1 MKRFG
6 QRLGNWLETHWVKP
20 AYAGGLCLA
29 LSLFYFASATN
40 TMSGWLYAISGAN
53 FALLGLAAILP
64 VRSLRRLTVRR
75 HPIDPVSCGE
85 RFTVTLD
92 IEPPPSRPGWFGSF
106 GLLQVADA
114 IPHPLGS
121 FPKTAIEKISAG
133 GRHRWIYTQ
142 LAPRRGVYRWNEVQL
157 KTAAPLGLF
166 WCRRPR
172 QAPAKAIVYPTV
184 LPLQRCPLIDGI
196 GREDNPIFSVEE
208 RHVQAAS
215 EGLTRALRPYRFG
228 DPMRMIHWRTSAR
241 YGELRV
247 RELEVFQSG
256 LDAVIALDTASTW
269 NPEAF
274 EEAAIA
280 AASLYFYAS
289 RQQLSVKFW
298 SARTGSIQ
306 GHRVVL
312 EALAEA
318 HFNEMPMGELLP
330 DRPTIWLTSTPDRLG
345 DLPSNSRWVLWSE
358 TPSVKSPYRGIAI
371 APQTDLQQ
379 QLQSIPTT
387 RFRP

>member
-1 MKRFG
+1 MKRFL
-6 QRLGNWLETHWVKP
+6 RRIGNWLETHWVKP

-40 TMSGWLYAISGAN
+40 TMSGWLYAISGMN

-64 VRSLRRLTVRR
+64 MRSLRQLTVRR
-75 HPIDPVSCGE
+75 HPIEPVSCGE
-85 RFTVTLD
+85 RLTVTVDL
-92 IEPPPSRPGWFGSF
+92 ENPQSRPGWFGSS
-106 GLLQVADA
+106 GLLQVSDA
-114 IPHPLGS
+114 IPHQLGS
-121 FPKTAIEKISAG
+121 FPKHSIESLPPQG
-133 GRHRWIYTQ
+133 CYRWIYTQ
-142 LAPRRGVYRWNEVQL
+142 PAPRRGVYRWDEIHL

-172 QAPAKAIVYPTV
+172 LAPAKAIVYPTV
-184 LPLQRCPLIDGI
+184 LPLHHCPLIDGI

-208 RHVQAAS
+208 RQVQAAS

-256 LDAVIALDTASTW
+256 LDAVIALDTMATW
-269 NPEAF
+269 NPEDF
-274 EEAAIA
+274 EDAAIA

-289 RQQLSVKFW
+289 RQQLNVRFW
-298 SARTGSIQ
+298 SARTGTIQ

-318 HFNEMPMGELLP
+318 HFNETPMGEPLP
-330 DRPTIWLTSTPDRLG
+330 DRPIVWLTSQSDRIH

-358 TPSVKSPYRGIAI
+358 TLSAKVPYRGIAI
-371 APQTDLQQ
+371 APETDLQQ
-379 QLQSIPTT
+379 QLQSIPK
-387 RFRP
+387 